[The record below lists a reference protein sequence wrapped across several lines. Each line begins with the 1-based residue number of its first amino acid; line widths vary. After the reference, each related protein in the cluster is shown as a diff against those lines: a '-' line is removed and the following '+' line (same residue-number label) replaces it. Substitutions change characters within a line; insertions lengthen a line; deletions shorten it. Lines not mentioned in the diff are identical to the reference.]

1 MADTLGGSNIAVKPQ
16 FRREPRP
23 GWITTLVTEWQGR
36 KSGCFFRTVADR
48 SPESLSDFLKRWNQ
62 LGNINANHCAFAQPA
77 LDIELKIRSV
87 EHAQPLPHVAQPD
100 SFYVN
105 VRQFFFRDAHTVIFN
120 LDAEPAIAPNGTQFD
135 LSAADFRR
143 QAVLQAIFDNRL
155 KQHAG
160 DKRFHRRIVNVLHD
174 IQV

>member
-1 MADTLGGSNIAVKPQ
+1 MQTRSETFGAFPQGNLDGRHSRRQQHRCQATIPARTSLGVDYNACYRMTKDA
-16 FRREPRP
+16 
-23 GWITTLVTEWQGR
+23 

-100 SFYVN
+100 SFYIN

-120 LDAEPAIAPNGTQFD
+120 LDAEP
-135 LSAADFRR
+135 
-143 QAVLQAIFDNRL
+143 
-155 KQHAG
+155 
-160 DKRFHRRIVNVLHD
+160 
-174 IQV
+174 